1 MSMNIVLMGPPGA
14 GKGTQAEVMAR
25 NLFVPHISTGDIFRA
40 NIKAGTELG
49 QLANQYISKGDLV
62 PDEVTMAMIRD
73 RLAEDDC
80 AEGFILDG
88 LPRTI
93 GQADALAA
101 VLADQGKSLDKV
113 VNIDVP
119 IEKLIA
125 RLSGRRV
132 CRNCSQT
139 YHLLN
144 NPPMEEGICDE
155 CGGELYQRADDSEE
169 TIKNRLDVYV
179 AQSSPLIEYYE
190 AKGLLLS
197 IDGDQSI
204 NNVLT
209 DIGRGLG
216 QDW

>member
-1 MSMNIVLMGPPGA
+1 
-14 GKGTQAEVMAR
+14 
-25 NLFVPHISTGDIFRA
+25 
-40 NIKAGTELG
+40 
-49 QLANQYISKGDLV
+49 
-62 PDEVTMAMIRD
+62 MAMIRD

-93 GQADALAA
+93 GQADALEG

-204 NNVLT
+204 NDVLT

-216 QDW
+216 KDW

>member
-1 MSMNIVLMGPPGA
+1 MNIVLMGPPGA
-14 GKGTQAEVMAR
+14 GKGTQADVMAR

-62 PDEVTMAMIRD
+62 PDEVTLAMIKD

-80 AEGFILDG
+80 AKGFILDG

-93 GQADALAA
+93 GQADALEAI
-101 VLADQGKSLDKV
+101 LAEQGKQLDKV

-119 IEKLIA
+119 EELLIA
-125 RLSGRRV
+125 RLCGRRV

-139 YHLLN
+139 YHLEN
-144 NPPMEEGICDE
+144 NPPTEAGRCDE

-169 TIKNRLDVYV
+169 TIKNRLEVYR
-179 AQSSPLIEYYE
+179 AQSEPLIAYYE
-190 AKGLLLS
+190 QKGLLLS
-197 IDGDQSI
+197 INGDQTI
-204 NNVLT
+204 NNVLM
-209 DIGRGLG
+209 DIGKGLG
-216 QDW
+216 QNW

>member
-1 MSMNIVLMGPPGA
+1 MMNIVLMGPPGA

-25 NLFVPHISTGDIFRA
+25 KLFVPHISTGDIFRA

-49 QLANQYISKGDLV
+49 LLANQYISKGDLV
-62 PDEVTMAMIRD
+62 PDEVTMGMIKD
-73 RLAEDDC
+73 RLAEEDC
-80 AEGFILDG
+80 ANGFILDG

-93 GQADALAA
+93 VQADALAA
-101 VLADQGKSLDKV
+101 VLAEQGKKLDKV

-119 IEKLIA
+119 IEKLIE

-144 NPPMEEGICDE
+144 NPPTEAGRCDE

-169 TIKNRLDVYV
+169 TIKNRLDVYL

-204 NNVLT
+204 NNVLA
-209 DIGRGLG
+209 DVGRGLG
-216 QDW
+216 QNW

>member
-1 MSMNIVLMGPPGA
+1 MNIVLMGPPGA
-14 GKGTQAEVMAR
+14 GKGTQADVMAR

-62 PDEVTMAMIRD
+62 PDEVTMGMIKD
-73 RLAEDDC
+73 RLAEEDC

-93 GQADALAA
+93 GQADALEAI
-101 VLADQGKSLDKV
+101 LTEQGKKLDKV

-119 IEKLIA
+119 AELLIA

-139 YHLLN
+139 YHLEN
-144 NPPMEEGICDE
+144 NPPTEPGRWDE

-169 TIKNRLDVYV
+169 TIKNRLDVYM
-179 AQSSPLIEYYE
+179 AQSEPLIAYYE
-190 AKGLLLS
+190 QKGLLLS
-197 IDGDQSI
+197 INGNQSI
-204 NNVLT
+204 NNVLV
-209 DIGRGLG
+209 DIGKGLG
-216 QDW
+216 QSW

>member
-1 MSMNIVLMGPPGA
+1 MGPPGA
-14 GKGTQAEVMAR
+14 GKGTQADVMAR

-62 PDEVTMAMIRD
+62 PDEVTLAMIKD

-80 AEGFILDG
+80 AKGFILDG

-93 GQADALAA
+93 GQADALEAI
-101 VLADQGKSLDKV
+101 LAEQGKQLDKV

-119 IEKLIA
+119 EELLIA
-125 RLSGRRV
+125 RLCGRRV

-139 YHLLN
+139 YHLEN
-144 NPPMEEGICDE
+144 NPPTEAGRCDE

-169 TIKNRLDVYV
+169 TIKNRLEVYR
-179 AQSSPLIEYYE
+179 AQSEPLIAYYE
-190 AKGLLLS
+190 QKGLLLS
-197 IDGDQSI
+197 INGNQTI
-204 NNVLT
+204 NNVLM
-209 DIGRGLG
+209 DIGKGLG
-216 QDW
+216 QNW

>member
-1 MSMNIVLMGPPGA
+1 MNIVLMGPPGA
-14 GKGTQAEVMAR
+14 GKGTQADVMAR

-62 PDEVTMAMIRD
+62 PDEVTLAMIKD

-80 AEGFILDG
+80 AKGFILDG

-93 GQADALAA
+93 GQADALEAI
-101 VLADQGKSLDKV
+101 LAEQGKQLDKV

-119 IEKLIA
+119 EELLIA
-125 RLSGRRV
+125 RLCGRRV

-139 YHLLN
+139 YHLEN
-144 NPPMEEGICDE
+144 NPPTEAGRCDE

-169 TIKNRLDVYV
+169 TIKNRLEVYR
-179 AQSSPLIEYYE
+179 AQSEPLIAYYE
-190 AKGLLLS
+190 QKGLLLS
-197 IDGDQSI
+197 INGNQTI
-204 NNVLT
+204 NNVLM
-209 DIGRGLG
+209 DIGKDLG
-216 QDW
+216 QNW

>member
-1 MSMNIVLMGPPGA
+1 MNIVLMGPPGA

-49 QLANQYISKGDLV
+49 RLANQYISKGDLV
-62 PDEVTMAMIRD
+62 PDEVTMAMIKD

-80 AEGFILDG
+80 AKGFILDG

-93 GQADALAA
+93 GQADALAEI
-101 VLADQGKSLDKV
+101 LAEQGKKLDYV

-119 IEKLIA
+119 IEKLIE

-139 YHLLN
+139 YHMVN
-144 NPPMEEGICDE
+144 NPPVEAGICDE

-169 TIKNRLDVYV
+169 TIKNRLDVYL
-179 AQSSPLIEYYE
+179 AQSAPLIEYYQE
-190 AKGLLLS
+190 KGILLS
-197 IDGDQSI
+197 INGDQSI
-204 NNVLT
+204 NKVLT
-209 DIGRGLG
+209 DVGRGLG
-216 QDW
+216 QNW

>member
-1 MSMNIVLMGPPGA
+1 MMNIVLMGPPGA

-25 NLFVPHISTGDIFRA
+25 KLFVPHISTGDIFRA

-62 PDEVTMAMIRD
+62 PDEVTMGMIKD

-80 AEGFILDG
+80 KDGFILDG

-101 VLADQGKSLDKV
+101 ILDEQGKKLDKV

-119 IEKLIA
+119 TDKLIE

-132 CRNCSQT
+132 CRNCAQT
-139 YHLLN
+139 YHLVN
-144 NPPMEEGICDE
+144 NPPTEPGRCDE
-155 CGGELYQRADDSEE
+155 CGGELYQRADDTVE
-169 TIKNRLDVYV
+169 TIQNRLDVYQ
-179 AQSSPLIEYYE
+179 AQSAPLIEYYE
-190 AKGLLLS
+190 ARGLLLS
-197 IDGDQSI
+197 INGDQSI
-204 NNVLT
+204 NNVLAEV
-209 DIGRGLG
+209 GSGLG
-216 QDW
+216 LNW

>member
-1 MSMNIVLMGPPGA
+1 MNIVLMGPPGA

-49 QLANQYISKGDLV
+49 LLANQYISKGDLV
-62 PDEVTMAMIRD
+62 PDEVTMAMIKD
-73 RLAEDDC
+73 RLAEEDC
-80 AEGFILDG
+80 ENGFILDG

-93 GQADALAA
+93 GQADALEQI
-101 VLADQGKSLDKV
+101 LTEQGKKLDKV

-119 IEKLIA
+119 IDKLIE

-139 YHLLN
+139 YHLVN
-144 NPPMEEGICDE
+144 NPPIEAGRCDE
-155 CGGELYQRADDSEE
+155 CGGELYQRADDLEE
-169 TIKNRLDVYV
+169 TIKNRLDVYQ
-179 AQSSPLIEYYE
+179 AQSAPLIEYYQ

-197 IDGDQSI
+197 VNGDQSI
-204 NNVLT
+204 NNVLAEV
-209 DIGRGLG
+209 GRGLG
-216 QDW
+216 RKW

>member
-93 GQADALAA
+93 GQADALEG

-204 NNVLT
+204 NDVLT

-216 QDW
+216 KDW

>member
-1 MSMNIVLMGPPGA
+1 MNIVLMGPPGA
-14 GKGTQAEVMAR
+14 GKGTQADVMAR

-62 PDEVTMAMIRD
+62 PDEVTLAMIKD

-80 AEGFILDG
+80 AKGFILDG

-93 GQADALAA
+93 GQADALEAI
-101 VLADQGKSLDKV
+101 LAEQGKQLDKV

-119 IEKLIA
+119 EELLIA
-125 RLSGRRV
+125 RLCGRRV

-139 YHLLN
+139 YHLEN
-144 NPPMEEGICDE
+144 NPPTEAGRCDE

-169 TIKNRLDVYV
+169 TLKNRLEVYR
-179 AQSSPLIEYYE
+179 AQSEPLIAYYE
-190 AKGLLLS
+190 QKGLLLS
-197 IDGDQSI
+197 INGNQTI
-204 NNVLT
+204 NNVLM
-209 DIGRGLG
+209 DIGKGLG
-216 QDW
+216 QNW

>member
-1 MSMNIVLMGPPGA
+1 MNIVLMGPPGA

-25 NLFVPHISTGDIFRA
+25 KLFVPHISTGDIFRA

-62 PDEVTMAMIRD
+62 PDEVTMGMIKD

-80 AEGFILDG
+80 KDGFILDG

-101 VLADQGKSLDKV
+101 ILAEQGKQLDKV

-119 IEKLIA
+119 TDKLIE

-139 YHLLN
+139 YHLVN
-144 NPPMEEGICDE
+144 NPPTEPGRCDE
-155 CGGELYQRADDSEE
+155 CGGELYQRADDTVE
-169 TIKNRLDVYV
+169 TIQNRLDVYQ
-179 AQSSPLIEYYE
+179 AQSAPLIEYYA

-197 IDGDQSI
+197 INGDQSI
-204 NNVLT
+204 SNVLAEV
-209 DIGRGLG
+209 GSGLG
-216 QDW
+216 LNW

>member
-1 MSMNIVLMGPPGA
+1 MNIVLMGPPGA
-14 GKGTQAEVMAR
+14 GKGTQADVMAR

-62 PDEVTMAMIRD
+62 PDEVTLAMIKD

-80 AEGFILDG
+80 AKGFILDG

-93 GQADALAA
+93 GQADALEAI
-101 VLADQGKSLDKV
+101 LPEQGKQLDKV

-119 IEKLIA
+119 EELLIA
-125 RLSGRRV
+125 RLCGRRV

-139 YHLLN
+139 YHLEN
-144 NPPMEEGICDE
+144 NPPTEAGRCDE

-169 TIKNRLDVYV
+169 TIKNRLEVYR
-179 AQSSPLIEYYE
+179 AQSEPLIAYYE
-190 AKGLLLS
+190 QKGLLLS
-197 IDGDQSI
+197 INGNQTI
-204 NNVLT
+204 NNVLM
-209 DIGRGLG
+209 DIGKGLG
-216 QDW
+216 QNW

>member
-1 MSMNIVLMGPPGA
+1 MNIVLMGPPGA
-14 GKGTQAEVMAR
+14 GKGTQADVMAR

-62 PDEVTMAMIRD
+62 PDEETLAMIKD

-80 AEGFILDG
+80 AKGFILDG

-93 GQADALAA
+93 GQADALEAI
-101 VLADQGKSLDKV
+101 LAEQGKQLDKV

-119 IEKLIA
+119 EELLIA
-125 RLSGRRV
+125 RLCGRRV

-139 YHLLN
+139 YHLEN
-144 NPPMEEGICDE
+144 NPPTEAGRCDE

-169 TIKNRLDVYV
+169 TIKNRLEVYR
-179 AQSSPLIEYYE
+179 AQSEPLIAYYE
-190 AKGLLLS
+190 QKGLLLS
-197 IDGDQSI
+197 INGNQTI
-204 NNVLT
+204 NNVLM
-209 DIGRGLG
+209 DIGKGLG
-216 QDW
+216 QNW

>member
-1 MSMNIVLMGPPGA
+1 MNIVLMGPPGA
-14 GKGTQAEVMAR
+14 GKGTQADVMAR

-62 PDEVTMAMIRD
+62 PDEVTMGMIKD
-73 RLAEDDC
+73 RLAEEDC

-93 GQADALAA
+93 GQADALEAI
-101 VLADQGKSLDKV
+101 LTEQGKKLDKV

-119 IEKLIA
+119 AELLIA

-139 YHLLN
+139 YHLENTHRLTSFG
-144 NPPMEEGICDE
+144 PGPCR
-155 CGGELYQRADDSEE
+155 YQPAHC
-169 TIKNRLDVYV
+169 
-179 AQSSPLIEYYE
+179 
-190 AKGLLLS
+190 
-197 IDGDQSI
+197 
-204 NNVLT
+204 
-209 DIGRGLG
+209 
-216 QDW
+216 

>member
-1 MSMNIVLMGPPGA
+1 MNIVLMGPPGA
-14 GKGTQAEVMAR
+14 GKGTQADVMAR

-62 PDEVTMAMIRD
+62 PVEVTLAMIKD

-80 AEGFILDG
+80 AKGFILDG

-93 GQADALAA
+93 GQADALEAI
-101 VLADQGKSLDKV
+101 LAEQGKQLDKV

-119 IEKLIA
+119 EELLIA
-125 RLSGRRV
+125 RLCGRRV

-139 YHLLN
+139 YHLEN
-144 NPPMEEGICDE
+144 NPPTEAGRCDE

-169 TIKNRLDVYV
+169 TIKNRLEVYR
-179 AQSSPLIEYYE
+179 AQSEPLIAYYE
-190 AKGLLLS
+190 QKGLLLS
-197 IDGDQSI
+197 INGNQTI
-204 NNVLT
+204 NNVLM
-209 DIGRGLG
+209 DIGKGLG
-216 QDW
+216 QNW

>member
-1 MSMNIVLMGPPGA
+1 MNIVLMGPPGA
-14 GKGTQAEVMAR
+14 GKGTQADVMAR

-62 PDEVTMAMIRD
+62 PDEVTLAMIKD

-80 AEGFILDG
+80 AKGFILDG

-93 GQADALAA
+93 GQADALEAI
-101 VLADQGKSLDKV
+101 LAEQGKQLDKV

-119 IEKLIA
+119 EELLIA
-125 RLSGRRV
+125 SLCGRRV

-139 YHLLN
+139 YHLEN
-144 NPPMEEGICDE
+144 NPPTEAGRCDE

-169 TIKNRLDVYV
+169 TIKNRLEVYR
-179 AQSSPLIEYYE
+179 AQSEPLIAYYE
-190 AKGLLLS
+190 QKGLLLS
-197 IDGDQSI
+197 INGNQTI
-204 NNVLT
+204 NNVLM
-209 DIGRGLG
+209 DIGKGLG
-216 QDW
+216 QNW

>member
-1 MSMNIVLMGPPGA
+1 MNIVLMGPPGA
-14 GKGTQAEVMAR
+14 GKGTQADVMAR

-62 PDEVTMAMIRD
+62 PDEVTLAMIKD

-80 AEGFILDG
+80 AKGFILDG

-93 GQADALAA
+93 GQADALEAI
-101 VLADQGKSLDKV
+101 LAEQGKQLDKV

-119 IEKLIA
+119 EELLIA
-125 RLSGRRV
+125 RLCGRRV

-139 YHLLN
+139 YHLEN
-144 NPPMEEGICDE
+144 NPPTEAGRCDE

-169 TIKNRLDVYV
+169 TIKNRLEVYR
-179 AQSSPLIEYYE
+179 AQSEPLIAYYE
-190 AKGLLLS
+190 QKGLLLS
-197 IDGDQSI
+197 INGNQTI
-204 NNVLT
+204 NNVLM
-209 DIGRGLG
+209 DIGKGLG
-216 QDW
+216 QNW

>member
-1 MSMNIVLMGPPGA
+1 MNIVLMGPPGA
-14 GKGTQAEVMAR
+14 GKGTQADVMAR

-62 PDEVTMAMIRD
+62 PDEVTLAMIKD

-80 AEGFILDG
+80 AKGFILDG

-93 GQADALAA
+93 GQADALEAI
-101 VLADQGKSLDKV
+101 LAEQGKQLDKV

-119 IEKLIA
+119 EELLIA
-125 RLSGRRV
+125 RLCGRRV

-139 YHLLN
+139 YHLEN
-144 NPPMEEGICDE
+144 NPPTEAGRCDE

-169 TIKNRLDVYV
+169 TIKNRLEVYR
-179 AQSSPLIEYYE
+179 AQSEPLIAYYE
-190 AKGLLLS
+190 QKGLLLS
-197 IDGDQSI
+197 INGDQTI
-204 NNVLT
+204 NNVLM
-209 DIGRGLG
+209 DIGNDLG
-216 QDW
+216 QIW

>member
-1 MSMNIVLMGPPGA
+1 MNIVLMGPPGA
-14 GKGTQAEVMAR
+14 GKGTQADVMAR

-62 PDEVTMAMIRD
+62 PDEVTLAMIKD

-80 AEGFILDG
+80 AKGFILDG

-93 GQADALAA
+93 GQADALEAI
-101 VLADQGKSLDKV
+101 LAEQGKQLDKV

-119 IEKLIA
+119 EELLIA
-125 RLSGRRV
+125 RLCGRRV

-139 YHLLN
+139 YHLEN
-144 NPPMEEGICDE
+144 NPPTEAGRCDE

-169 TIKNRLDVYV
+169 TIKNRLEVYR
-179 AQSSPLIEYYE
+179 AQLEPLIAYYE
-190 AKGLLLS
+190 QKGLLLS
-197 IDGDQSI
+197 INGNQTI
-204 NNVLT
+204 NNVLM
-209 DIGRGLG
+209 DIGKGLG
-216 QDW
+216 QNW

>member
-1 MSMNIVLMGPPGA
+1 MNIVLMGPPGA
-14 GKGTQAEVMAR
+14 GKGTQADVMAR

-62 PDEVTMAMIRD
+62 PDEVTLAMIKD

-80 AEGFILDG
+80 AKGFILDG

-93 GQADALAA
+93 GQADAPEAILAE
-101 VLADQGKSLDKV
+101 QGKQLDKV

-119 IEKLIA
+119 EELLIA
-125 RLSGRRV
+125 RLCGRRV

-139 YHLLN
+139 YHLEN
-144 NPPMEEGICDE
+144 NPPTEAGRCDE

-169 TIKNRLDVYV
+169 TIKNRLEVYR
-179 AQSSPLIEYYE
+179 AQSEPLIAYYE
-190 AKGLLLS
+190 QKGLLLS
-197 IDGDQSI
+197 INGNQTI
-204 NNVLT
+204 NNVLM
-209 DIGRGLG
+209 DIGKGLG
-216 QDW
+216 QNW

>member
-1 MSMNIVLMGPPGA
+1 MNIVLMGPPGA
-14 GKGTQAEVMAR
+14 GKGTQADVMAR

-62 PDEVTMAMIRD
+62 PDEVTLAMIKD

-80 AEGFILDG
+80 AKGFILDG

-93 GQADALAA
+93 GQADALEAI
-101 VLADQGKSLDKV
+101 LAEQGKQLDKV

-119 IEKLIA
+119 EELLIA
-125 RLSGRRV
+125 RLCGRRV

-139 YHLLN
+139 YHLEN
-144 NPPMEEGICDE
+144 NPPTEAGRCDE

-169 TIKNRLDVYV
+169 TIKNRLEVYR
-179 AQSSPLIEYYE
+179 AQSEPLIAYYE
-190 AKGLLLS
+190 QKGLLLS
-197 IDGDQSI
+197 TNGNQTI
-204 NNVLT
+204 NNVLM
-209 DIGRGLG
+209 DIGKGLG
-216 QDW
+216 QNW

>member
-1 MSMNIVLMGPPGA
+1 MNIVLMGPPGA

-49 QLANQYISKGDLV
+49 RLANQYISKGDLV
-62 PDEVTMAMIRD
+62 PDEVTMGMIKD

-80 AEGFILDG
+80 AKGFILDG

-93 GQADALAA
+93 GQADALAE
-101 VLADQGKSLDKV
+101 VLTEQGKKLDYV

-119 IEKLIA
+119 IEKLIE

-139 YHLLN
+139 YHMVN
-144 NPPMEEGICDE
+144 NPPVESGVCDE

-169 TIKNRLDVYV
+169 TIKNRLDVYL
-179 AQSSPLIEYYE
+179 AQSAPLIEYYQD
-190 AKGLLLS
+190 KGILVS
-197 IDGDQSI
+197 INGDQAI
-204 NNVLT
+204 NKVLT
-209 DIGRGLG
+209 DVGKALG
-216 QDW
+216 QNW